1 MVNCKLKKKNILDFF
16 DCIIPYVAIAQCIG
30 RLGNF
35 FNLEAYGY
43 ETTSILRMGI
53 NTVNG
58 YIEVH
63 PTFLYELVSN
73 FIIAITLLV
82 MQRKRSYKGQ
92 VVLLYMA
99 LYGLVRFFI
108 EGIRTDSLMIFNFRI
123 SQIVSLILLV
133 SSTVL
138 LVVNN
143 VKHKTALSKE
153 K

>member
-1 MVNCKLKKKNILDFF
+1 
-16 DCIIPYVAIAQCIG
+16 
-30 RLGNF
+30 
-35 FNLEAYGY
+35 
-43 ETTSILRMGI
+43 MGI

-143 VKHKTALSKE
+143 IKHKTALNKE